1 MVSAIRDV
9 FGSRTAGR
17 RRSDASVRRFE
28 FARQA
33 LGFEAME
40 VRQVLSGCPVGFAI
54 SDLVRRSNTDSI
66 VPAATAGP
74 TGLSPAAVR
83 HAYGFDTVSFSGISG
98 DGAGTTIAIVDA
110 YDNPNIA
117 NDLKQFDIAF
127 GLPDPAFTK
136 VSQTG
141 TSSLPAADP
150 GWAGEIALD
159 VEWAHAIAPAA
170 NILLVEAKSNS
181 MSDLMTAVN
190 YARNVPGVVAISM
203 SWGGGEFSGETN
215 YDSVFTTP
223 VGHGGVSFFVSSG
236 DTGAPAEYPSSSPN
250 VVSVGGTSLTLSS
263 GNYGS
268 ESGWSGSGGGISK
281 YESKPSYQS
290 GVTQSSTRRTTP
302 DVAYDAD
309 PRTGVSVYDSYNNGS
324 SSPWSQ
330 YGGTSAA
337 APQWAAIAAIVA
349 QGRGGPALALDG
361 VKELLPA
368 IYSLASA
375 DFHDVTTGGST
386 GSPAYSAIA
395 GYDLVTGRGSPV
407 ANRLIVD
414 LVAWGSTTPTPT
426 PAAPT
431 APGSF
436 AGTALSTSQVSLTWT
451 ASVGASGYYLY
462 NTTGGANTLVASL
475 SAAATSATVSGLS
488 AGTTYSF
495 RLDAYNTTGTSS
507 ATTQVT
513 TQSSSTSLAAPTNV
527 TARVVTSTSVQ
538 VSWAK
543 AAGATSYAILWSN
556 GTTTQNLGSVNSRTT
571 SVTVTGLQPGTT
583 NSFAVR
589 AAYSTGTATSA
600 FVTVVM
606 PAVAP
611 LLAPT
616 QLSFTSTSKTTGT
629 LSWVASA
636 GASGYS
642 VSIVD
647 SRNRT
652 QTAWVDANA
661 TSITVRNLSV
671 GASYSF
677 SVIAYNDTE
686 FASSDWVSFAAPS
699 GAAASSLS
707 GQGSGG
713 DHSCSA
719 ATAAA
724 FASLDGRPNRRR

>member
-1 MVSAIRDV
+1 
-9 FGSRTAGR
+9 
-17 RRSDASVRRFE
+17 
-28 FARQA
+28 
-33 LGFEAME
+33 ME

-54 SDLVRRSNTDSI
+54 SDLIRRSNPDAI

-74 TGLSPAAVR
+74 TGLSPSAVR
-83 HAYGFDTVSFSGISG
+83 HAYGFDSVSFSGIAG

-127 GLPDPAFTK
+127 GLRDPVFTK

-141 TSSLPAADP
+141 SSSLPAADP

-181 MSDLMTAVN
+181 MNDLIAAVD
-190 YARNVPGVVAISM
+190 YARNVPGVIAISM
-203 SWGGGEFSGETN
+203 SWGGGEFSGETS
-215 YDSVFTTP
+215 YDAVFTTP
-223 VGHGGVSFFVSSG
+223 TGHGGVSFFVSSG
-236 DTGAPAEYPSSSPN
+236 DSGAPAEYPSSSPN
-250 VVSVGGTSLTLSS
+250 VVSVGGTSLTLSA

-268 ESGWSGSGGGISK
+268 EAGWSGSGGGISK

-302 DVAYDAD
+302 DVAYDSD
-309 PRTGVSVYDSYNNGS
+309 PRTGFSVYDSYNNGS
-324 SSPWSQ
+324 SAPWSQ

-349 QGRGGPALALDG
+349 QGRGGPARALDG

-368 IYSLASA
+368 LYGLSSA

-386 GSPAYSAIA
+386 GSPAYSAAA

-407 ANRLIVD
+407 ADRLIVD
-414 LVAWGSTTPTPT
+414 LVGWGSSTPTPRPT
-426 PAAPT
+426 APT

-436 AGTALSTSQVSLTWT
+436 TGTASSTSQVSLTWT
-451 ASVGASGYYLY
+451 ASTGASGYYLY
-462 NTTGGANTLVASL
+462 NTTGGGSTLVASL
-475 SAAATSATVSGLS
+475 TATATTATVSGLS

-495 RLDAYNTTGTSS
+495 RLDAYNSTGTTSV
-507 ATTQVT
+507 TTQVT
-513 TQSSSTSLAAPTNV
+513 TLSSSSSLAAPTNV
-527 TARVVTSTSVQ
+527 TARAVTATSVQ
-538 VSWAK
+538 LSWTRV
-543 AAGATSYAILWSN
+543 AGATSYAILWSN
-556 GTTTQNLGSVNSRTT
+556 GTTTQNIGTVNSRTT

-589 AAYSTGTATSA
+589 AANATGTATSG
-600 FVTVVM
+600 FVTVIL
-606 PAVAP
+606 PAAAP

-616 QLSFTSTSKTTGT
+616 QLAFTPTSTTTGT
-629 LSWVASA
+629 LSWSPSTA
-636 GASGYS
+636 ASGYAI
-642 VSIVD
+642 SIVD

-652 QTAWVDANA
+652 RTAWVDAKA
-661 TSITVRNLSV
+661 TSVTVRNLAP
-671 GASYSF
+671 GESYSF
-677 SVIAYNDTE
+677 SVVAYNDTDV
-686 FASSDWVSFAAPS
+686 ASSDWVSFVAPS
-699 GAAASSLS
+699 GLAASASAQQAS
-707 GQGSGG
+707 VG
-713 DHSCSA
+713 DHPCSA

-724 FASLDGRPNRRR
+724 FAMLDGRPWRRR

>member
-1 MVSAIRDV
+1 
-9 FGSRTAGR
+9 
-17 RRSDASVRRFE
+17 
-28 FARQA
+28 
-33 LGFEAME
+33 ME

-54 SDLVRRSNTDSI
+54 SDLVRRANTDSI
-66 VPAATAGP
+66 VPEATTGA

-83 HAYGFDTVSFSGISG
+83 HAYGFDTVSFSGIAG

-127 GLPDPAFTK
+127 GLRDPVFTK

-141 TSSLPAADP
+141 TSSLPAANA

-181 MSDLMTAVN
+181 MADLMTAVN
-190 YARNVPGVVAISM
+190 YARNVPGVVAVSM
-203 SWGGGEFSGETN
+203 SWGGSEFSGETS
-215 YDSVFTTP
+215 YDATFTTP
-223 VGHGGVSFFVSSG
+223 SGHGGVSFFVSSG

-268 ESGWSGSGGGISK
+268 ESGWSGSGGGISS
-281 YESKPSYQS
+281 YESKPAYQS
-290 GVTQSSTRRTTP
+290 SVTQSSTRRTTP

-349 QGRGGPALALDG
+349 QGRGGPAYALNG

-368 IYSLASA
+368 LYSLAAA

-386 GSPAYSAIA
+386 GSPAYSATA

-414 LVAWGSTTPTPT
+414 LVAWGSSAPTPTPTPT

-436 AGTALSTSQVSLTWT
+436 SGTALSTSQVSLTWT

-462 NTTGGANTLVASL
+462 NTTGGGSTLVASL
-475 SAAATSATVSGLS
+475 SATATSATVSGLA
-488 AGTTYSF
+488 AGTAYSF
-495 RLDAYNTTGTSS
+495 RLDAYNSAGTAS

-513 TQSSSTSLAAPTNV
+513 TQSSSTLLAAPTNV

-538 VSWAK
+538 VSWTK
-543 AAGATSYAILWSN
+543 SAGATSYAILWSD

-571 SVTVTGLQPGTT
+571 SVTVTGLQPGST

-589 AAYSTGTATSA
+589 AASSNGTATSA

-606 PAVAP
+606 PAAAP

-616 QLSFTSTSKTTGT
+616 QLVFASTSKTTGT
-629 LSWVASA
+629 LSWTASA
-636 GASGYS
+636 GAIGYGI
-642 VSIVD
+642 SIVD
-647 SRNRT
+647 SKNRT
-652 QTAWVDANA
+652 QTAWVDGNA
-661 TSITVRNLSV
+661 TSITVRNLV
-671 GASYSF
+671 PGGAYSF
-677 SVIAYNDTE
+677 SVVAYNDTDVV
-686 FASSDWVSFAAPS
+686 SSDWVSFTAPS
-699 GAAASSLS
+699 SAAASASS
-707 GQGSGG
+707 VQGSAG